1 MEKSSNSLT
10 PAADPRWREPSV
22 EDVPTASRELAR
34 VLGILKRT
42 LYQWQAGMVVVT
54 VVMAAAALFL
64 VLRKP
69 RFQSETVILYREG
82 IRASY
87 LGADAGESLR
97 TLGVK
102 LREMLYARPRLEKI
116 IDEFNLYPDT
126 KQKKGYVAAV
136 DEFRLEINFRARS
149 NDVFSISY
157 TGRTPDES
165 QVVTARLAEAL
176 VEENTRVRIEQAKIQ
191 TEFLSAEK
199 TRTEEELKAKEKEVA
214 KFLAAHPEFALDL
227 QAGQGGQ
234 QGASIRAAAA
244 ARAGG
249 DPALNA
255 LERQAAR
262 SRSVLANPGTPLPS
276 IPGGPPPDPALA
288 AAKQQA
294 ESSLTAARRDLA
306 DKQGRFTEQHPD
318 VLAATRR
325 LKEAEDAVR
334 RADEAIA
341 LGVPGSKPDEPGE
354 AASPTSNRDKLQGQ
368 LSKIEAEIAL
378 RRKTKAGTP
387 ADASET
393 VNRVVA
399 LETEWARISRDAA
412 EARERMA
419 ELEAK
424 HFRAQIEASSE
435 LGGYAGQM
443 LIIDPAFKPTQP
455 MPPGKTL
462 VVLGAAGA
470 AVFLAFVLALLR
482 ALLDDHIY
490 EVSDAPRMV
499 EVLAVV
505 PKDAP
510 RRWWRRG

>member
-1 MEKSSNSLT
+1 
-10 PAADPRWREPSV
+10 
-22 EDVPTASRELAR
+22 
-34 VLGILKRT
+34 
-42 LYQWQAGMVVVT
+42 
-54 VVMAAAALFL
+54 
-64 VLRKP
+64 
-69 RFQSETVILYREG
+69 
-82 IRASY
+82 
-87 LGADAGESLR
+87 
-97 TLGVK
+97 
-102 LREMLYARPRLEKI
+102 
-116 IDEFNLYPDT
+116 
-126 KQKKGYVAAV
+126 
-136 DEFRLEINFRARS
+136 
-149 NDVFSISY
+149 
-157 TGRTPDES
+157 
-165 QVVTARLAEAL
+165 VVTARLAEAL

-199 TRTEEELKAKEKEVA
+199 TRTEDELKAKEKELA

-227 QAGQGGQ
+227 QAGQAGQ

-244 ARAGG
+244 SARGG
-249 DPALNA
+249 DPALQA
-255 LERQAAR
+255 LERQASR
-262 SRSVLANPGTPLPS
+262 SRTLLANPGTPLPA
-276 IPGGPPPDPALA
+276 IPGAPPPDPALA

-294 ESSLTAARRDLA
+294 DAALASARRDLA

-325 LKEAEDAVR
+325 VKEAEDAVR
-334 RADEAIA
+334 RADEALSA
-341 LGVPGSKPDEPGE
+341 PSGVGGKSDDAPGE
-354 AASPTSNRDKLQGQ
+354 ASTPAGNRDKLQGQ
-368 LSKIEAEIAL
+368 LSKLEAEISQ
-378 RRKTKAGTP
+378 RRKTKAGTE

-412 EARERMA
+412 ESRERMA

-462 VVLGAAGA
+462 VVLGALGA
-470 AVFLAFVLALLR
+470 ALTLAFLLALLR
-482 ALLDDHIY
+482 AMLDDHIY
-490 EVSDAPRMV
+490 EVSDVPRMV
-499 EVLAVV
+499 DVLAVV